1 MIYEFRTYTLIPGG
15 VPKALELF
23 EAGYEHRRKYSELTA
38 FWFTEVGAL
47 NQIIHVWPY
56 ENMEHRTE
64 VRSAAAKDPNWP
76 PAFSKFGLV
85 VDQKAEVFRT
95 APNSAFVESGTYG
108 PIYEFREYTIKPGA
122 MPELL
127 EIWGN
132 NIHIRTEFSPMTAAL
147 FTDVGG
153 LNKFLH
159 IWPYASMDSR
169 AEARKKASTT
179 GKWPPAG
186 EQELIERQS
195 AMLVTPAPF
204 SPLQ

>member
-23 EAGYEHRRKYSELTA
+23 EAGYGHRRKYSELTA

-76 PAFSKFGLV
+76 PAFSKFSLV

-95 APNSAFVESGTYG
+95 APNSAFVEPGTYG
-108 PIYEFREYTIKPGA
+108 PIYEYREYTIKPGA
-122 MPELL
+122 MPKLL

-132 NIHIRTEFSPMTAAL
+132 NIHIRTEFSPMTVAL

-169 AEARKKASTT
+169 AEARKQASAT

-186 EQELIERQS
+186 EQELIESQS